1 MIRYLTLIEVLELH
15 RKILEQSGGTAG
27 IRDMGLLESAIAQP
41 RMTFGGEDLYPGL
54 LEKTAALGFS
64 IIMNHP
70 FVDGNKRT
78 GHAAMETFLV
88 LNRLEINASVD
99 EQERVVLAIVSGELG
114 REVFVE
120 WLQQHTAPANNPN
133 SADS

>member
-15 RKILEQSGGTAG
+15 RKILEQSGGTLG

-41 RMTFGGEDLYPGL
+41 RMTFGGEDLYPSL
-54 LEKTAALGFS
+54 LEKSAALGFS

-78 GHAAMETFLV
+78 GHAATETFLV
-88 LNRLEINASVD
+88 LNGLEINASVD
-99 EQERVVLAIVSGELG
+99 EQERIVLVIASRKLE

-120 WLQQHTAPANNPN
+120 WLQQNTTAC
-133 SADS
+133 

>member
-15 RKILEQSGGTAG
+15 RKILEQSGGALG

-41 RMTFGGEDLYPGL
+41 RMTFSGENLYPSL
-54 LEKTAALGFS
+54 LDKAAALGFS

-78 GHAAMETFLV
+78 GHAATETFLV
-88 LNRLEINASVD
+88 LNGLEINASVD
-99 EQERVVLAIVSGELG
+99 GQEHMVLVIASGELG
-114 REVFVE
+114 REAFVE
-120 WLQQHTAPANNPN
+120 WLQQNTTT
-133 SADS
+133 S